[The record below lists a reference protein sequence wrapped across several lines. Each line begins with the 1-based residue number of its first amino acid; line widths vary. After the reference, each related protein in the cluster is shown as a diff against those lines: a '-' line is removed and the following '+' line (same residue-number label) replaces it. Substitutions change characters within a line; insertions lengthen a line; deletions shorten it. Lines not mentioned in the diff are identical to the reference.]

1 MALDADWQSQYDP
14 AAMDTPVTSLRER
27 KKARLR
33 VDMTRAAVE
42 LFKEQGFDATTVE
55 QIVARV
61 DTSPRTFFRYFGT
74 KEDVLFG
81 DTPDRL
87 ASLRKHL
94 DNAGTGDPPV
104 ALLRAALLEQIES
117 FTIFEDPQL
126 EADCAALWMS
136 EPGPR
141 RRYIEIVLEWEHVI
155 SSYLGRVWGVAAD
168 SVECRLTAMALIAAV
183 RVSLERGP
191 RGVGVAREALL
202 QGFAMLESG
211 IRDRGPALAAAR
223 EAPSRRGR

>member
-1 MALDADWQSQYDP
+1 MALDAKHRGSYAAHVSASP
-14 AAMDTPVTSLRER
+14 ASPTSLRER

-33 VDMTRAAVE
+33 VEMTRAAVE

-55 QIVARV
+55 QIVAKV

-87 ASLRKHL
+87 RSLRELL
-94 DNAGTGDPPV
+94 DAAGSDDQPIATLKD
-104 ALLRAALLEQIES
+104 ALIEQIVS
-117 FTIFEDPQL
+117 FTNFDDPQL
-126 EADCAALWMS
+126 EADCAELWVS

-141 RRYIEIVLEWEHVI
+141 RRYVEIVLEWEGVI
-155 SSYLGRVWGVAAD
+155 SEYLARSWHAGAD

-183 RVSLERGP
+183 RVSLERGA
-191 RGVGVAREALL
+191 GVEAAREALVE
-202 QGFAMLESG
+202 GFGLLDAG
-211 IRDRGPALAAAR
+211 IRDPV
-223 EAPSRRGR
+223 ERRRAVSTVL

>member
-1 MALDADWQSQYDP
+1 MSAGPALP
-14 AAMDTPVTSLRER
+14 TSLRER

-33 VDMTRAAVE
+33 VELTRAAVE

-55 QIVARV
+55 QIVAKV
-61 DTSPRTFFRYFGT
+61 ETSPRTFFRYFGT

-87 ASLRKHL
+87 QSLREHL
-94 DNAGTGDPPV
+94 DTAGSAEQPIATLKD
-104 ALLRAALLEQIES
+104 ALIEQIVN
-117 FTIFEDPQL
+117 FTNFDDPQL
-126 EADCAALWMS
+126 EADCAELWVS

-141 RRYIEIVLEWEHVI
+141 RRYIEIVLEWEDVI
-155 SSYLGRVWGVAAD
+155 SDYLARCWHSNAH

-191 RGVGVAREALL
+191 AGVEAARQALQ
-202 QGFAMLESG
+202 QGFALLDGG
-211 IRDRGPALAAAR
+211 IHDPVHHKRAVATLPGL
-223 EAPSRRGR
+223 S